1 MRLPALAAPA
11 RRERLLVAGG
21 KPRTICWVKPGRR
34 PDGFPPSPPPKE
46 EGRRFGQISKP
57 CSPRSAPVPGCTCRP
72 LKTTTAES
80 ARP

>member
-11 RRERLLVAGG
+11 RRERLFSRWREASHDLLGQA
-21 KPRTICWVKPGRR
+21 WSQARR
-34 PDGFPPSPPPKE
+34 LSSEPPPKE

>member
-21 KPRTICWVKPGRR
+21 KPRTIVGSSLVA
-34 PDGFPPSPPPKE
+34 GQTAFLQPPPKE

-57 CSPRSAPVPGCTCRP
+57 CSPRSAPVPG
-72 LKTTTAES
+72 LLV
-80 ARP
+80 AR